1 MANWF
6 HDTKYPLFSAG
17 ATSAIYIGESMDA
30 SPTPIPP
37 RIRYTMKFDRKEK
50 SPFPMPAKPI
60 SGQAE
65 PIAEKKKRRA
75 ASFMVVR
82 LPSLSAKIPPL
93 IPPIMHPI
101 SALDTVNPSR
111 EFAASS
117 LSIRGSIKNFF
128 IDPTVP
134 EITAVSYPNSN
145 PPKAAAIV
153 IITTYLVFFC
163 SEKIPLI
170 EKYIIQNDK
179 YAVRKIVLDGLNIL
193 PDFDEAE
200 LIINKELL
208 GTDLSLEHIEHTA
221 TQEIEP
227 IIASLISGTPSDM
240 STKSKEKRISII
252 NNIIEFLNRNENQ
265 KS

>member
-1 MANWF
+1 MQ
-6 HDTKYPLFSAG
+6 LS
-17 ATSAIYIGESMDA
+17 S
-30 SPTPIPP
+30 
-37 RIRYTMKFDRKEK
+37 K
-50 SPFPMPAKPI
+50 SD
-60 SGQAE
+60 
-65 PIAEKKKRRA
+65 
-75 ASFMVVR
+75 
-82 LPSLSAKIPPL
+82 
-93 IPPIMHPI
+93 
-101 SALDTVNPSR
+101 ALDFLNS
-111 EFAASS
+111 EFEELNFKLFATDNS
-117 LSIRGSIKNFF
+117 LFLNCIACWCK
-128 IDPTVP
+128 TTH
-134 EITAVSYPNSN
+134 EAVSNWKAIQSLMSVHFQ
-145 PPKAAAIV
+145 PPGQIAKWNV
-153 IITTYLVFFC
+153 YLVFFC